1 MFRLPRIRS
10 LRWRF
15 LAISNL
21 ILILLLVVNRSQAI
35 YVMSLRNM
43 AVIDR
48 DLEIK
53 INALL
58 NDNAPKISVPMTP
71 KLDSVIN
78 DADMHVP
85 DLAAIHKEG
94 GQLESLFDFNWA
106 VIDYYKDRIDDRT
119 VVARVRSDGSIA
131 ESKEWNL
138 NIIQHDAG
146 PLIINTT
153 SDGWVR
159 YAAVRLVDGGS
170 LYVSKSLSEYYRD
183 LNTRFAANV
192 VGSFFVFAFTQP
204 VWWFLIT
211 RSLKSYDAITA
222 TAGMIVKN
230 NRDARIDVA
239 QVDTEM
245 SEMAT
250 NLNAMLDHVNE
261 LHDAQAQFLADA
273 SHELRTPLAGIMN
286 NAQMALMQPNN
297 TEELRR
303 ALAYCQASAT
313 RMSRLVNELLDLT
326 RSEGRVDRP
335 HRKVFID
342 ALIADAVEQVEPM
355 AQWRTITLEEKI
367 EQSGLMVLGD
377 SGELYQVLV
386 NLLTNAIQHS
396 EAGGVVCIG
405 AKGYSLNSIR
415 HVMLWVSDMGAGI
428 DPAIGSRVFQRFLR
442 GANKVEG
449 TGLGLAICK
458 SIVHAHGG
466 VIKYRPNEPKG
477 TIFEVSLEA
486 TTTTTDYHLA

>member
-1 MFRLPRIRS
+1 
-10 LRWRF
+10 
-15 LAISNL
+15 
-21 ILILLLVVNRSQAI
+21 
-35 YVMSLRNM
+35 
-43 AVIDR
+43 
-48 DLEIK
+48 
-53 INALL
+53 
-58 NDNAPKISVPMTP
+58 
-71 KLDSVIN
+71 
-78 DADMHVP
+78 
-85 DLAAIHKEG
+85 
-94 GQLESLFDFNWA
+94 
-106 VIDYYKDRIDDRT
+106 
-119 VVARVRSDGSIA
+119 
-131 ESKEWNL
+131 
-138 NIIQHDAG
+138 
-146 PLIINTT
+146 
-153 SDGWVR
+153 
-159 YAAVRLVDGGS
+159 
-170 LYVSKSLSEYYRD
+170 
-183 LNTRFAANV
+183 
-192 VGSFFVFAFTQP
+192 
-204 VWWFLIT
+204 
-211 RSLKSYDAITA
+211 
-222 TAGMIVKN
+222 MIVKN

-297 TEELRR
+297 IEELRR

-405 AKGYSLNSIR
+405 AKGYSHNSIR

-486 TTTTTDYHLA
+486 TTTTTDYQLA